1 VLSYPLWIQQFGGS
15 DDVVGRKVQLG
26 GEPFTVVGI
35 APLGFGG
42 EGMDNFDAWIK
53 ASVSTPTL
61 APSWVS
67 SGRPRIVY
75 VFARIRDGVASS
87 QVARETTRVYRDALA
102 EAGIPDSTA
111 YVELRSLLAGR
122 DTEHGGLTSSA
133 RVALWLQAVAALLL
147 VIAIANVVNLLLL
160 RAMDRQRETAVCLA
174 LGISRLRLI
183 RHLSLESLMLS
194 LAGGLAAVAL
204 ALWLG
209 PALWSVVIPRAPRA
223 AEVSGKLATIAAA
236 TALFCAILMTVAP
249 ALVQR
254 AWSGTDALR
263 SGARGATRR
272 TSVFGDALVVLQV
285 SLTVVLLVGAGLFTR
300 SMNRL
305 NNTDIGFDP
314 ARIVGARLTTSAA
327 MDTAART
334 ALFARVEE
342 TLRRMPGVQ
351 SVASGLSSPLRPS
364 LTLPFKL
371 PGKDRLPGVGKDAMG
386 FPIAYAASPDFL
398 PTLGIRLI
406 RGRSLARSDHA
417 KSQPVMLVD
426 ATMART
432 FWPNED
438 PIGRCVQIGA
448 DSLPCTTVV
457 GIVQDTKRGL
467 LDRQH
472 SPRYYLSV
480 DQWALGLRERYF
492 FVRASRVDARLVD
505 QVRATIAGVATSA
518 PFVEAYP
525 LEKLLDDYTQQ
536 WRLGSTAFVA
546 FGVLATVVAA
556 IGLFGVISFGVAR
569 REREFGIRRALGE
582 TRGRILRRIVQ
593 GAVGRAGVGLIV
605 GSGLSAIL
613 ARRLQELL
621 FHPTASDS
629 IAFVAAAVVVVSVTV
644 IASAGPAARAMR
656 ADPMRALR
664 TE

>member
-1 VLSYPLWIQQFGGS
+1 
-15 DDVVGRKVQLG
+15 
-26 GEPFTVVGI
+26 
-35 APLGFGG
+35 
-42 EGMDNFDAWIK
+42 
-53 ASVSTPTL
+53 
-61 APSWVS
+61 
-67 SGRPRIVY
+67 
-75 VFARIRDGVASS
+75 
-87 QVARETTRVYRDALA
+87 
-102 EAGIPDSTA
+102 
-111 YVELRSLLAGR
+111 
-122 DTEHGGLTSSA
+122 
-133 RVALWLQAVAALLL
+133 
-147 VIAIANVVNLLLL
+147 
-160 RAMDRQRETAVCLA
+160 
-174 LGISRLRLI
+174 
-183 RHLSLESLMLS
+183 
-194 LAGGLAAVAL
+194 
-204 ALWLG
+204 
-209 PALWSVVIPRAPRA
+209 
-223 AEVSGKLATIAAA
+223 
-236 TALFCAILMTVAP
+236 
-249 ALVQR
+249 
-254 AWSGTDALR
+254 
-263 SGARGATRR
+263 
-272 TSVFGDALVVLQV
+272 
-285 SLTVVLLVGAGLFTR
+285 
-300 SMNRL
+300 MNRL

-593 GAVGRAGVGLIV
+593 GAVGRTGVGLIV
-605 GSGLSAIL
+605 GGGLSAIL